1 MNVGLIGCGAM
12 GIVYVDRLMRMK
24 GVRVT
29 AVCHPERA
37 KAATLAELPQ
47 AIIYTSYS
55 DMIARPDIDIICVT
69 LPTYLHKEY
78 VQIAL
83 EAGKH
88 VICEKPLSLSEDD
101 CWELMEI
108 SRAKGV
114 KLCVAHVLRFFPE
127 YKDARLR
134 LRSGEVGAVTS
145 IRTTRASLLPAENS
159 WFMDKRKSGGVVFDL
174 MIHDI
179 DYVLWLLG
187 DQITH
192 IRAEII
198 TRESMEQAVA
208 WLYYA
213 DGTKVS
219 LEAVWGASEFR
230 AGFDITGKQGVLRS
244 GGVKKDVE
252 NDNKVVD
259 ENSSD
264 RGVIIPEASELD
276 DPYYCQLSS
285 FIQAIEMDGPLPI
298 TAEEA
303 CSAVRIANRIVGCM
317 ESYSFEISD

>member
-1 MNVGLIGCGAM
+1 MNIGLIGCGAM
-12 GIVYVDRLMRMK
+12 GRVYVDRLMRMK
-24 GVRVT
+24 GVRIT
-29 AVCHPERA
+29 AVCHPERE
-37 KAATLAELPQ
+37 KAAALAEMAQ
-47 AIIYTSYS
+47 ARIYESYNE
-55 DMIARPDIDIICVT
+55 MIARPDIDIICVT

-78 VQIAL
+78 VRMAL

-88 VICEKPLSLSEDD
+88 VICEKPLTLTEED
-101 CWELMEI
+101 CWELIET

-114 KLCVAHVLRFFPE
+114 KLCVAHVVRFFPE

-134 LRSGEVGAVTS
+134 LRSGEVGAVKS
-145 IRTTRASLLPAENS
+145 VRTIRASLMPAENS
-159 WFMDKRKSGGVVFDL
+159 WFLDKRKSGGVVFDL

-198 TRESMEQAVA
+198 AREGMEQALA

-219 LEAVWGASEFR
+219 LEAVWGASDFH
-230 AGFDITGKQGVLRS
+230 AGFDMTGEQGVLS
-244 GGVKKDVE
+244 IGGVKEDIGS
-252 NDNKVVD
+252 DNKAVH
-259 ENSSD
+259 ESSSD
-264 RGVIIPEASELD
+264 RGVIIPEASEFG
-276 DPYYCQLSS
+276 DPYYFQLLS
-285 FIQAIEMDGPLPI
+285 FIQAIEMKGPLPI

-303 CSAVRIANRIVGCM
+303 CSAVRIANRIVGCF
-317 ESYSFEISD
+317 ES

>member
-1 MNVGLIGCGAM
+1 MNIGLVGCGAM
-12 GIVYVDRLMRMK
+12 GRVYVDRLIRMN

-37 KAATLAELPQ
+37 KAAVLAELLQ
-47 AIIYTSYS
+47 ASIYESYS
-55 DMIARPDIDIICVT
+55 EMIARPDIDIICVT

-78 VQIAL
+78 VLQAL

-88 VICEKPLSLSEDD
+88 VICEKPLTLTEED
-101 CWELMEI
+101 CWELIET

-114 KLCVAHVLRFFPE
+114 RLCVAHVVRFFPE
-127 YKDARLR
+127 YRDARMR
-134 LRSGEVGAVTS
+134 LRSGEVGAVKS
-145 IRTTRASLLPAENS
+145 MRTTRASLMPAENS
-159 WFMDKRKSGGVVFDL
+159 WFLDKRKSGGVVFDL

-187 DQITH
+187 DQITN

-198 TRESMEQAVA
+198 AREGVEQALA

-213 DGTKVS
+213 DGTIVS
-219 LEAVWGASEFR
+219 LEAVWGASNFH
-230 AGFDITGKQGVLRS
+230 AGFDITGDQGVLS
-244 GGVKKDVE
+244 FGSIKEDIE
-252 NDNKVVD
+252 SDNKAVH

-264 RGVIIPEASELD
+264 RGVIIPEASELE

-285 FIQAIEMDGPLPI
+285 FIEAIETNGPLPI

-303 CSAVRIANRIVGCM
+303 CSAITIANRILEC
-317 ESYSFEISD
+317 IKT

>member
-1 MNVGLIGCGAM
+1 MNIGLIGCGAM
-12 GIVYVDRLMRMK
+12 GRVYVDRLMRMK

-37 KAATLAELPQ
+37 KAAALAELPQ
-47 AIIYTSYS
+47 ARIYESYS
-55 DMIARPDIDIICVT
+55 EMIVSPDIDIICVT
-69 LPTYLHKEY
+69 LPTYLHKDY
-78 VQIAL
+78 VQMAL
-83 EAGKH
+83 KAGKH
-88 VICEKPLSLSEDD
+88 VICEKPLTLTEED
-101 CWELMEI
+101 CWELIET

-114 KLCVAHVLRFFPE
+114 KLCVAHVVRFFPE

-134 LRSGEVGAVTS
+134 LRSGDVGAVKS
-145 IRTTRASLLPAENS
+145 VRTTRSSLMPAENS
-159 WFMDKRKSGGVVFDL
+159 WFLDKRKSGGVVFDL

-198 TRESMEQAVA
+198 VREGVEQALA
-208 WLYYA
+208 RLYYA
-213 DGTKVS
+213 DGTKVN
-219 LEAVWGASEFR
+219 LEAVWGASDFH
-230 AGFDITGKQGVLRS
+230 AGLDITGEQEALS
-244 GGVKKDVE
+244 LGGVKADTE
-252 NDNKVVD
+252 SNNKVVH

-264 RGVIIPEASELD
+264 RGVIIPEASELE
-276 DPYYCQLSS
+276 DPYYCQLLS

-303 CSAVRIANRIVGCM
+303 CSAVRIANRIVGCI
-317 ESYSFEISD
+317 ES

>member
-1 MNVGLIGCGAM
+1 MNIGLIGCGAM
-12 GIVYVDRLMRMK
+12 GRVYVARLMRMK

-37 KAATLAELPQ
+37 KAALLAELPQ
-47 AIIYTSYS
+47 ARIYESYS
-55 DMIARPDIDIICVT
+55 EMITCPDIDIICVT
-69 LPTYLHKEY
+69 LPTYLHMEY
-78 VQIAL
+78 VQMAL

-88 VICEKPLSLSEDD
+88 VICEKPLTLTEED
-101 CWELMEI
+101 CCKLIET

-114 KLCVAHVLRFFPE
+114 KLCVAHVVRFFPE

-134 LRSGEVGAVTS
+134 LRLGEVGALKSV
-145 IRTTRASLLPAENS
+145 RTTRASLMPAENS
-159 WFMDKRKSGGVVFDL
+159 WFLDKRKSGGVVFDL

-192 IRAEII
+192 IRAEIKAH
-198 TRESMEQAVA
+198 EGVEQALA

-219 LEAVWGASEFR
+219 LEAVWGASDFH
-230 AGFDITGKQGVLRS
+230 AGFEITGEQGVLS
-244 GGVKKDVE
+244 LGGVKEDIE
-252 NDNKVVD
+252 SDIKVVH

-264 RGVIIPEASELD
+264 RGVIIPEVSECK
-276 DPYYCQLSS
+276 DPYYFQLLS
-285 FIQAIEMDGPLPI
+285 FIQAIKMNGPLPI

-303 CSAVRIANRIVGCM
+303 CSAVRIANRIVGCI
-317 ESYSFEISD
+317 ES